1 LSNPYCH
8 CFKTYLSAAAIDVKA
23 VNPGNDEMGD
33 GAPVRSE
40 HEIGSLEVGKLADF
54 VVLEDDPRRVEAT
67 AISDIKVSETWMNG
81 TQVYSA

>member
-1 LSNPYCH
+1 
-8 CFKTYLSAAAIDVKA
+8 
-23 VNPGNDEMGD
+23 MGD

>member
-1 LSNPYCH
+1 LSNPYRH
-8 CFKTYLSAAAIDVKA
+8 CFKTYLSEAAIDVKA
-23 VNPGNDEMGD
+23 VNPGND
-33 GAPVRSE
+33 
-40 HEIGSLEVGKLADF
+40 GSLEVGKLADF

>member
-1 LSNPYCH
+1 LSNPYRH
-8 CFKTYLSAAAIDVKA
+8 CFKTYLSEAAIDVKA

-54 VVLEDDPRRVEAT
+54 VVLEDDP
-67 AISDIKVSETWMNG
+67 IKVSETWMNG